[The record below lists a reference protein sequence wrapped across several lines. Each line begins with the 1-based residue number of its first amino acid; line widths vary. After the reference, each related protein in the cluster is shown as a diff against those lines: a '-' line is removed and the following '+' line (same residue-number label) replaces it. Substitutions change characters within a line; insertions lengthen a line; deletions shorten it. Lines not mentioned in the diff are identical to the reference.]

1 MKNNMIEELQVKKD
15 KYEKLAW
22 VFFYILVIS
31 LALMI
36 ISVFAMAIYNCA
48 TNFENLDV
56 GMNIAWLAV
65 IFGGVSVI
73 VCSIWTYFESKII
86 DIKTAIA
93 VIQQKEED

>member
-1 MKNNMIEELQVKKD
+1 MKNNIIEELQVKKD

-22 VFFYILVIS
+22 VFFYILAGS

-36 ISVFAMAIYNCA
+36 ISVFAMAIYNCI

-56 GMNIAWLAV
+56 GMNIGWLAV
-65 IFGGVSVI
+65 IFGGVSII
-73 VCSIWTYFESKII
+73 VGSIYTYFESKTI

-93 VIQQKEED
+93 FIQQMEDD

>member
-1 MKNNMIEELQVKKD
+1 MKINIIEALQVKKD

-22 VFFYILVIS
+22 IFFYILATS

-36 ISVFAMAIYNCA
+36 ISLFAMAIYNCI
-48 TNFENLDV
+48 TNFEKLDV
-56 GMNIAWLAV
+56 GMNIGWLAV

-73 VCSIWTYFESKII
+73 VGSIYAYFESKII

-93 VIQQKEED
+93 FMQQMEED